1 MKLNEIVLKDLF
13 SHAPAGENFRFVFLV
28 ENEALEDKIL
38 QAGYMAVGISD
49 EPQKAVFLK
58 IYENGGNV
66 LYGTIKS
73 VFYEPA
79 GAQR

>member
-58 IYENGGNV
+58 IIEEFSRKRLSLSLKIFQPSDKTV
-66 LYGTIKS
+66 
-73 VFYEPA
+73 
-79 GAQR
+79 